1 MTYVSNNLSL
11 IEELRTASNELA
23 AQVAQFLASGGKI
36 DTSGAST
43 PRPESIASLKQPPTF
58 HRPSVKTETELQVAR
73 IREMAA
79 TMCRRDI
86 CEKEGITIG
95 VLKGIA
101 SRYGITFPIRP
112 KLPSPPNRVD
122 SIRDAFLVVRVK
134 ECIAAGQSRNQCMTT
149 LKISSTL
156 LIRLI
161 EDYGIDYPKLKPAF
175 R

>member
-1 MTYVSNNLSL
+1 MISILQNEVERLRPASEDIAAMT
-11 IEELRTASNELA
+11 AAFLA
-23 AQVAQFLASGGKI
+23 AGGKI
-36 DTSGAST
+36 DESGVSA
-43 PRPESIASLKQPPTF
+43 PRPDVLSSLKQPPTF
-58 HRPSVKTETELQVAR
+58 HRPSVKNETEQQVAR

-86 CEKEGITIG
+86 CDKEGITIG

-112 KLPSPPNRVD
+112 KMPKAPNRVD
-122 SIRDAFLVVRVK
+122 SIRDAFLVVRIN
-134 ECIAAGQSRNQCMTT
+134 ECIAAGQSRNQCMVT

-156 LIRLI
+156 LYRLI
-161 EDYGIDYPKLKPAF
+161 EDYGVDFPKLKPAF

>member
-11 IEELRTASNELA
+11 IEELRTASNALA
-23 AQVAQFLASGGKI
+23 AQVAQFLAAGGKI
-36 DTSGAST
+36 DTSG
-43 PRPESIASLKQPPTF
+43 RPKPQPEVLASLKQPPTF
-58 HRPSVKTETELQVAR
+58 HSPAVKTGVELQVAR

-79 TMCRRDI
+79 TMSRRDI
-86 CEKEGITIG
+86 CEKEGITLG

-101 SRYGITFPIRP
+101 GRYGIKFPIRP
-112 KLPSPPNRVD
+112 KQPSPPNRVD

-134 ECIAAGQSRNQCMTT
+134 DCIAAGISRQQCCNT
-149 LKISSTL
+149 LKISYNL
-156 LIRLI
+156 LNRLI